1 MKLDWRKMSR
11 KFLLNETIK
20 PVTLTEK
27 ISHIKEMMLK
37 LEGKDKLENFKLAEI
52 IEDLDVLNSTA
63 TSTLKELN
71 ELKNR
76 VKLLEENLIDELLE

>member
-27 ISHIKEMMLK
+27 ISHIKEIMLE

-52 IEDLDVLNSTA
+52 IEDLDVLNNTA